1 MLLHRLGTSRQT
13 PIADVGCG
21 RGHAAHAM
29 FKLGYERVTA
39 MDPNA
44 EWFTGT
50 GYLRNYYL
58 KRAIVAGYF
67 RARNASIIFNNLSI
81 RSITTLALLPK
92 AAAPA
97 HRSRDFHR
105 RIPPRTS

>member
-1 MLLHRLGTSRQT
+1 MSYGDPNRLGTSRQT

-58 KRAIVAGYF
+58 KRAIVAGYS

-81 RSITTLALLPK
+81 RSITTLAF
-92 AAAPA
+92 AAE
-97 HRSRDFHR
+97 SRCASSSE
-105 RIPPRTS
+105 P